1 MEVKDFPNY
10 LIYPDGRVFSK
21 NGRSNGFM
29 KPDTNG
35 GYYYVYLYKDGKSK
49 LKKIH
54 RLIAEH
60 YIPNPDNKPFVDH
73 KNRDRK
79 DNRIENLR
87 WVTRRENNINRT
99 IGSNNTIGFK
109 WISPMKSKNGNKE
122 YHYLRFVRKHY
133 DCKNKYSKDLSKLL
147 CYSFFYLLKYPID
160 T

>member
-10 LIYPDGRVFSK
+10 LIYPDGKVFSK
-21 NGRSNGFM
+21 NSNGFM

-35 GYYYVYLYKDGKSK
+35 GYYYVYLYKDSKSK
-49 LKKIH
+49 LKRIH

-73 KNRDRK
+73 INRDRK

-87 WVTRRENNINRT
+87 WVTRRENNLNKTCRKD
-99 IGSNNTIGFK
+99 NTTGFK
-109 WISPMKSKNGNKE
+109 WIISSKQKKYNKE
-122 YHYLRFVRKHY
+122 YHSLRFVRKCY
-133 DCKNKYSKDLSKLL
+133 DCKVKTSKDLSKLL

-160 T
+160 K

>member
-21 NGRSNGFM
+21 NRKSKEPM
-29 KPDTNG
+29 KQQINNDYFVVN
-35 GYYYVYLYKDGKSK
+35 LYKNSK
-49 LKKIH
+49 PTQKRIH

-73 KNRDRK
+73 KNRDKK

-87 WVTRRENNINRT
+87 WVNGSENNLNKGIKIT
-99 IGSNNTIGFK
+99 NTTGFK
-109 WISPMKSKNGNKE
+109 WICPNDCRQYK
-122 YHYLRFVRKHY
+122 YLRFQRRK
-133 DCKNKYSKDLSKLL
+133 CKSIQSKDLSKLL

-160 T
+160 K